1 MGIISLEQKDRLL
14 WLGRY
19 SERVYT
25 TIRLFFMAY
34 DSFID
39 DLNITYEE
47 LCRQLDIPDV
57 YGSKKEFC
65 KKYAFDEE
73 DVNSIFSNLNRAYH
87 DTFEFTNDMSTY
99 QKAEMMMR
107 RLYQDFVYQKHI
119 TDCNT
124 SAEDA
129 FILGK
134 GVCQDYAQILI
145 ALCHL
150 EKIPARYVAG
160 MMIGEGAS
168 HAWVEIC
175 QDGIWYGLDPTNNKL
190 VDDDYIKLSHGR
202 DASDCLI
209 NRGVIVGGGEQT
221 QDIKVHVWEE

>member
-65 KKYAFDEE
+65 KKYAFDEK
-73 DVNSIFSNLNRAYH
+73 DVNSIFSNLNRAY
-87 DTFEFTNDMSTY
+87 DNAIVLREELGTETLSYIQLAIYDMNKAKISKAPLIEL
-99 QKAEMMMR
+99 QKVKDNILAFWGIADDVISSDKVRNIIKTGKRIERVDMYA
-107 RLYQDFVYQKHI
+107 RLKRPR
-119 TDCNT
+119 
-124 SAEDA
+124 EDLKREVDRLA
-129 FILGK
+129 PR
-134 GVCQDYAQILI
+134 I
-145 ALCHL
+145 AN
-150 EKIPARYVAG
+150 
-160 MMIGEGAS
+160 S
-168 HAWVEIC
+168 
-175 QDGIWYGLDPTNNKL
+175 GLDYDKDKIENIKKL
-190 VDDDYIKLSHGR
+190 VDETKIDYYK
-202 DASDCLI
+202 
-209 NRGVIVGGGEQT
+209 IVNEVES
-221 QDIKVHVWEE
+221 IL

>member
-65 KKYAFDEE
+65 KKYAFDEK
-73 DVNSIFSNLNRAYH
+73 DVNSIFSNLNRAY
-87 DTFEFTNDMSTY
+87 DNAIVLREELGTETLSYIQLAIYDMNKAKISKAPLIEL
-99 QKAEMMMR
+99 QKVKDNILAFWGIADDVISSDKVRNIIKTGKRIERVDMYA
-107 RLYQDFVYQKHI
+107 RLKRPR
-119 TDCNT
+119 
-124 SAEDA
+124 EDLKREVDRLA
-129 FILGK
+129 PR
-134 GVCQDYAQILI
+134 I
-145 ALCHL
+145 AN
-150 EKIPARYVAG
+150 
-160 MMIGEGAS
+160 S
-168 HAWVEIC
+168 
-175 QDGIWYGLDPTNNKL
+175 GLDYDKDKVENIKKL
-190 VDDDYIKLSHGR
+190 VDETKIDYYK
-202 DASDCLI
+202 
-209 NRGVIVGGGEQT
+209 IVNE
-221 QDIKVHVWEE
+221 VESVL

>member
-65 KKYAFDEE
+65 KKYAFDEK
-73 DVNSIFSNLNRAYH
+73 DVNSIFSNLNRAY
-87 DTFEFTNDMSTY
+87 DNAIVLREELGTETLSYIQLAIYDMNKAKISKAPLIEL
-99 QKAEMMMR
+99 QKVKDNILAFWGIADDVISSDKVRNIIKTGKRIERVDMYA
-107 RLYQDFVYQKHI
+107 RLKRPR
-119 TDCNT
+119 
-124 SAEDA
+124 EDLKREVDRLA
-129 FILGK
+129 PR
-134 GVCQDYAQILI
+134 I
-145 ALCHL
+145 AN
-150 EKIPARYVAG
+150 
-160 MMIGEGAS
+160 S
-168 HAWVEIC
+168 
-175 QDGIWYGLDPTNNKL
+175 GLDYDKDKVENIKKL
-190 VDDDYIKLSHGR
+190 VDETKIDYYK
-202 DASDCLI
+202 
-209 NRGVIVGGGEQT
+209 IVNEVES
-221 QDIKVHVWEE
+221 IL